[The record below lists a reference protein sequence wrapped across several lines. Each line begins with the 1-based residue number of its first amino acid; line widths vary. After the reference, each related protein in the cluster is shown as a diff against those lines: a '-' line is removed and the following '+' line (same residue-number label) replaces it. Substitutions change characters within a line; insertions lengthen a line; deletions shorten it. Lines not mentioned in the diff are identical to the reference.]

1 MICVF
6 TGGESPEAAT
16 AKSFFMQNLNCE
28 KDRKIRSV
36 AADSGIETF
45 CKYQSELGIFKIE
58 SILGDWDSIKDK
70 SRLDDFPPSIIET
83 HVVDKDY
90 TDTELALEKAYG
102 MKIDSKEKIVL
113 VGAGGGSRI
122 DHLIAVYDLFS
133 TELKPD
139 VWIAGGQF
147 LYFLAENSKMQIS
160 NLKHSDTVSVLRT
173 SKSRTEG
180 RIESCGLEWES
191 NLFRK
196 SGVPSISNRV
206 ADSSKNGNVELKAFD
221 ADFVIALPP
230 SANVSFSL

>member
-1 MICVF
+1 M
-6 TGGESPEAAT
+6 
-16 AKSFFMQNLNCE
+16 
-28 KDRKIRSV
+28 
-36 AADSGIETF
+36 
-45 CKYQSELGIFKIE
+45 
-58 SILGDWDSIKDK
+58 GDWDSIKDK
-70 SRLDDFPPSIIET
+70 SRLVDFPPSIIET
-83 HVVDKDY
+83 HIVDKDY

-147 LYFLAENSKMQIS
+147 LYFLAENSKMQLS

-173 SKSRTEG
+173 SKSSTEG